1 MTASEDA
8 QTIGALADS
17 LRRACPQL
25 AGLFWSRVPGLA
37 DAAIPDRTE
46 HLLGEPF
53 IVEKLAGLE
62 IPMGPR
68 TFMQPNAAVAEI
80 LYGRLA
86 DTLHL
91 EGTEKVLDLYC
102 GVGAIGA
109 SLAGRVGQVYG
120 VEKESSN
127 VEMGQ
132 EMIRRNGLS
141 NMRIAAADVES
152 LRSGPRQFDQ
162 PDVIVVDP
170 PRAGLTKRVLRYLH
184 ACNPR
189 QIAYV
194 SCNPKALKDN
204 LQRFLQTGLYRPR
217 AISAYDM
224 FPHTPH
230 AEVVC
235 VLDRM
240 S

>member
-1 MTASEDA
+1 
-8 QTIGALADS
+8 
-17 LRRACPQL
+17 
-25 AGLFWSRVPGLA
+25 
-37 DAAIPDRTE
+37 
-46 HLLGEPF
+46 
-53 IVEKLAGLE
+53 
-62 IPMGPR
+62 
-68 TFMQPNAAVAEI
+68 MQPNAAVAEI

-86 DTLHL
+86 DALHL

-109 SLAGRVGQVYG
+109 SLAGRVGEVYG

-132 EMIRRNGLS
+132 EMIRRNGLG
-141 NMRIAAADVES
+141 NMRIAAADVEL
-152 LRSGPRQFDQ
+152 LRGGPRQFDQ

-170 PRAGLTKRVLRYLH
+170 PRAGLTKRALRYLH
-184 ACNPR
+184 SCNPH

-204 LQRFLQTGLYRPR
+204 LQRFFQAGLYRPR

-235 VLDRM
+235 VLDRV